1 VHKIGIVGFGA
12 IAEKGHLPALQ
23 SFPEIEVTAVA
34 DLSAERRE
42 HARRLLPDA
51 AIFEDA
57 TALLAE
63 ADITGVDI
71 CSPPATH
78 AALIES
84 ACRCGLSTVISEK
97 PFVLTEEEYAR
108 VARAREVSGSR
119 IISVNNWMHSHLH
132 RRVCRVIVAG
142 WIGEVKRVEL
152 RTGRPD
158 AAKGSPDWMPLWRT
172 DLEHSGGGVILDHGW
187 HQLYL
192 LMSWM
197 DSLPESV
204 ACVART
210 VDPRHGEAEDE
221 AALDLFF
228 PSGTGR
234 IELSWTSDARSNG
247 GLIEG
252 TLGEVEIHDDRI
264 VVSGLAGIHEL
275 PFDDRLTQSSY
286 HPEWFH
292 SMLKGS
298 IIPPDSAESDRN
310 FAEAGVLVSTI
321 RAAYRSAGLG
331 GSRLPI
337 DMVARHT
344 ASPES
349 REGLTK
355 CL

>member
-1 VHKIGIVGFGA
+1 VHKIGIIGFGA

-23 SFPEIEVTAVA
+23 SFAEIRVTAVA
-34 DLSAERRE
+34 DLSAERRAQ
-42 HARRLLPDA
+42 ARRLLPDA
-51 AIFEDA
+51 AIFDDA
-57 TALLAE
+57 AE
-63 ADITGVDI
+63 LIAKADITGVDI

-84 ACRCGLSTVISEK
+84 ACRRRLSAVISEK
-97 PFVLTEEEYAR
+97 PFVLTEEEYAQ
-108 VARAREVSGSR
+108 VARARELSGSR
-119 IISVNNWMHSHLH
+119 IVSVNNWMHSHLH
-132 RRVCRVIVAG
+132 RRVSEVIKAG
-142 WIGEVKRVEL
+142 WIGQIRRVEL

-158 AAKGSPDWMPLWRT
+158 AAKGNAGWQPLWRT
-172 DLEHSGGGVILDHGW
+172 NLEHSGGGVILDHGW

-192 LMSWM
+192 LMAWM
-197 DSLPESV
+197 HAWPESV
-204 ACVART
+204 SCVART
-210 VDPRHGEAEDE
+210 VDPGHGDAEDE
-221 AALDLFF
+221 ATLDLFF
-228 PSGTGR
+228 PDGTGR
-234 IELSWTSDARSNG
+234 IELSWTSNTRSNG

-252 TLGEVEIHDDRI
+252 TLGEVEIHDDRV
-264 VVSGLAGIHEL
+264 VVSTTEGVREL

-298 IIPPDSAESDRN
+298 IIAPDSAEADRN

-331 GSRLPI
+331 GVQLPI
-337 DMVARHT
+337 EMVAQHT